1 MKLTLRPELGGYAL
15 PAIQASGIDGTVL
28 DRPFV
33 LFSGHNGSGKSAVM
47 HGIRA
52 SVGLR
57 GDRAGSI
64 EARMERHIDPSD
76 AKGDMEMLATHV
88 RDFDGMQAAGH
99 VPAVFKVS
107 DLGWRGNP
115 IHLFDTRTTSGIGSS
130 GEFGDDMMFE
140 ASLLVGGGRRVSH
153 GQFVSKA
160 WWEAVEWAAG
170 TIEAKDP
177 WRSARPS
184 AARTAVLEAALAGGP
199 RDEER
204 WLMIDEPE
212 TAIDVQTLL
221 VGLSILLEVAEIGR
235 LRVFCASHS
244 LLFAAGLSKHPKVQT
259 VDMGGDQ
266 SWMRTQEIAMQVA
279 NDHAKIAS
287 IGKDL
292 LGKITRK
299 AAARGGSSGG
309 RRRRKGGHDQFE

>member
-1 MKLTLRPELGGYAL
+1 MKLTLRPDLGGYAL
-15 PAIQASGIDGTVL
+15 PAVLASGIDGTVL
-28 DRPFV
+28 DKPFV
-33 LFSGHNGSGKSAVM
+33 LMSGHNGSGKSAVL

-64 EARMERHIDPSD
+64 ETRMERHIDP
-76 AKGDMEMLATHV
+76 AQAAGDMEMLATRV
-88 RDFDGMQAAGH
+88 RGFDGEETARH

-115 IHLFDTRTTSGIGSS
+115 IHLFDARTTSGMGSS

-140 ASLLVGGGRRVSH
+140 ASMLIGGGRNVSH

-160 WWEAVEWAAG
+160 WWEAIEWAAG
-170 TIEAKDP
+170 TIGTRDP
-177 WRSARPS
+177 WKSESPS
-184 AARTAVLEAALAGGP
+184 AARTAVLEAALGGGA

-221 VGLSILLEVAEIGR
+221 VGLAVLLEVAEIGR

-244 LLFAAGLSKHPKVQT
+244 LLFAAGLAEHPKVQT
-259 VDMGGDQ
+259 VDMGAEQ
-266 SWMRTQEIAMQVA
+266 PWVQTQRIALQVSK
-279 NDHAKIAS
+279 DREKLAS

-292 LGKITRK
+292 LGRLKK
-299 AAARGGSSGG
+299 QAAARGGPSGAG
-309 RRRRKGGHDQFE
+309 RRRKGGNGDFD